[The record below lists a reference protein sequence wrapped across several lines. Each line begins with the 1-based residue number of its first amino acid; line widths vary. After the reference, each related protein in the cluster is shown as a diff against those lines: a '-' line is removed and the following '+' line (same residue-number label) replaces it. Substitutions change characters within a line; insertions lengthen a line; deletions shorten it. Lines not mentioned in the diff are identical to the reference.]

1 LVVEAI
7 LEARTESAMPVAD
20 DDTLLPFSLP
30 NLCKKKITAAFDG
43 GLISSD
49 GGVLL
54 LAAADKRLGLIDT
67 LAAIMPDH
75 RDPDLI
81 THSMADILRAR
92 VFAIACGYPD
102 ADDLDDL
109 RRDPAF
115 KLACGRLPESGDHLA
130 SQPTMSRW
138 ENAPDPRTLIRM
150 TRAMVDLWCKSYR
163 RAPKAITLDIDDTAD
178 TVHGHQQ
185 LSLFNAH
192 YDERCFLPIHVYD
205 ADTGHCVLT
214 ILRPGKTPD
223 GKEVSA
229 HLRRLV
235 LRIRL
240 HWPNTRIT
248 IRGDSHYGRREAMDW
263 CEKHAVDYIFGLSTN
278 AVLAA
283 QVFAKT
289 DEVCVRRAIG
299 DLDVVRD
306 YTEARYGAKSWS
318 HPRRVVARI
327 EATRKGL
334 DVRYGVTNITY
345 GTAEWLYDSL
355 YCARG
360 QAENLIKRHKSQ
372 LASDRTSCRSPL
384 ANQMRLILHTAA
396 YWLILTVREAIP
408 RPQPLASGEFSTIR
422 LRLLKVAVRIKETA
436 SRIKL
441 AFAANCPDAALFRG
455 LIGALIQ
462 RPT

>member
-1 LVVEAI
+1 
-7 LEARTESAMPVAD
+7 MPATD

-30 NLCKKKITAAFDG
+30 SICQKKVTAAFDG

-54 LAAADKRLGLIDT
+54 LAGADRRLGLIDT
-67 LAAIMPDH
+67 LAAIVPDH
-75 RDPDLI
+75 RNPDLI
-81 THSMADILRAR
+81 THTMADILRAR

-138 ENAPDPRTLIRM
+138 ENAPDLRTLIRL

-192 YDERCFLPIHVYD
+192 YDERCFSPIHIYD
-205 ADTGHCVLT
+205 AETGHCVLT

-223 GKEVSA
+223 GKEVRA

-235 LRIRL
+235 RRIRL

-248 IRGDSHYGRREAMDW
+248 IRGDGHGACPRAGLWPDPGGRREAMDW
-263 CEKHAVDYIFGLSTN
+263 CEENGVDYIFGLSTN
-278 AVLAA
+278 TVLAA

-299 DLDVVRD
+299 ELDVVRD
-306 YTEARYGAKSWS
+306 YAETRYGAKSWL

-334 DVRYGVTNITY
+334 DVRYVVTNITY
-345 GTAEWLYDSL
+345 GTAEWLYDSR

-396 YWLILTVREAIP
+396 YWLMLTVRDEIP
-408 RPQPLASGEFSTIR
+408 RSQPLASGEFSTIR
-422 LRLLKVAVRIKETA
+422 LRLLKIAVRIKETA

-455 LIGALIQ
+455 LVGALIL